1 MYGGRRTLDNLQV
14 SGRSVSTVNPIG
26 STLQG
31 RYQILER
38 LGSNGAVTTY
48 LASDLR
54 VPGNLQLKCVVH
66 RYELPDA
73 PQTSDRWERT
83 LLSAQMLD
91 RISDKLD
98 RLPTVY
104 AYFVEDEA
112 FYLVREFIRGVPLAQ
127 ELIPEQPWTES
138 RLVMLL
144 IDLLEILQ
152 EIDRCEVIPA
162 PLALDPLIRRNVDR
176 KLVSVDL
183 PLVTSISPYSADTIS
198 PTQRDLHTIG
208 EIAIAAA
215 SGLASTDLPLTANH
229 TAQWQQ
235 LAIHIRHPELI
246 AILTRLTAD
255 NNTEDAYPS
264 SAVALQAVVKVMS
277 KLLTQPQQPTNNRVE
292 IAKHLRLLVERGD
305 RFYETGD
312 CQQAIEAYD
321 RALSVEPKSIDAL
334 CGRGN
339 ARRYI
344 GDYQGSWDDFNTAI
358 DLDPQRGIAYI
369 GRALSS
375 RFGQH
380 LEASAIG
387 DFERGKELLAQPQA
401 PIEYVMLGTAKA
413 QLGDS
418 NGAIVNYTTAISLNP
433 RLVVAYNNRGN
444 LRQYLGD
451 MDGALADFSTVLAID
466 SRSPIAY
473 NNRAI
478 VYSHLT
484 KFDEAIA
491 DYSRALALQPNFT
504 SVYNNRANAYCQMG
518 DYAAAIADYT
528 KSIEF
533 DPTFAVAYSNRG
545 NIYRIQGELTAALA
559 DYDRAIDLDPNLII
573 AYYNRGICQR
583 QLGNHQAA
591 IDDYTKTLALDPQY
605 YYAYYHRANAR
616 QYLGDKRG
624 AIADFTQ
631 TIRFDPQHVNAHYNR
646 AVTRCEMDDIQ
657 GAMEDLDVA
666 LQLQPTFA
674 LGFYQR
680 GAILASVG
688 EHELAIEDFQQ
699 AIDLQPTYLNAY
711 YQRGIVRQ
719 NSSDLTDAIAD
730 FNYCLNLD
738 ANYAPAYYQRA
749 KVNLQLGDRS
759 GAIADYHKAANLYLD
774 RGDSKTYQQIIQI
787 LDRIS
792 GV

>member
-1 MYGGRRTLDNLQV
+1 VDNLQV
-14 SGRSVSTVNPIG
+14 GDRSMNTVNPIG

-38 LGSNGAVTTY
+38 LGDDGAVTTY
-48 LASDLR
+48 LAIDLQ
-54 VPGNLQLKCVVH
+54 VPGNLQLKCVIH
-66 RYELPDA
+66 RYAPTAA
-73 PQTSDRWERT
+73 PQTPERWERA

-91 RISDKLD
+91 RVSEKLE
-98 RLPTVY
+98 RLPTLY
-104 AYFVEDEA
+104 GYFVEDDA
-112 FYLVREFIRGVPLAQ
+112 FYLVREFIPGVRLAA
-127 ELIPEQPWTES
+127 EIIPGQPWTES

-152 EIDRCEVIPA
+152 EIDSCEIVPA
-162 PLALDPLIRRNVDR
+162 PLTLDCLIRRNVDR

-183 PLVTSISPYSADTIS
+183 PLATGIDRYPADAVS
-198 PTQRDLHTIG
+198 PTQRDLRTIG
-208 EIAIAAA
+208 EIAIVAAC
-215 SGLASTDLPLTANH
+215 GLAPTDLPLTASQLV
-229 TAQWQQ
+229 QWQ
-235 LAIHIRHPELI
+235 LRAKNIHHPELI
-246 AILTRLTAD
+246 AILERLTTAAGA
-255 NNTEDAYPS
+255 EIS
-264 SAVALQAVVKVMS
+264 IAVALQSVVKVMS
-277 KLLTQPQQPTNNRVE
+277 KLLAKQQQPTNNRAE
-292 IAKHLRLLVERGD
+292 IAKHVRTLVERGD
-305 RFYETGD
+305 GFYETGD
-312 CQQAIEAYD
+312 CAQAIEAYE
-321 RALSVEPKSIDAL
+321 RALSVDPQSIDAL

-344 GDYQGSWDDFNTAI
+344 GDYQGSWNDFNTAI

-375 RFGQH
+375 RFGQQ
-380 LEASAIG
+380 LDASATA
-387 DFERGKELLAQPQA
+387 DFERGQALLTHPQT
-401 PIEYVMLGTAKA
+401 PLEYVMLGTAKA

-418 NGAIVNYTTAISLNP
+418 DGAIASYTTGISLNP

-444 LRQYLGD
+444 LRQFLGD
-451 MDGALADFSTVLAID
+451 MDGALGDFTTVLAID

-484 KFDEAIA
+484 RYDEAIA

-533 DPTFAVAYSNRG
+533 DPNFAVAYSNRG
-545 NIYRIQGELTAALA
+545 NIQRIQGNLPAALI
-559 DYDRAIDLDPNLII
+559 DYDRALAIDPNLLI
-573 AYYNRGICQR
+573 AYYNRGICHR

-646 AVTRCEMDDIQ
+646 AVTRSEIEDIQ
-657 GAMEDLDVA
+657 GAMEDLDVV
-666 LQLQPTFA
+666 LELQPTFA
-674 LGFYQR
+674 LAYYQR
-680 GAILASVG
+680 GTILASVG
-688 EHELAIEDFQQ
+688 EHQLALDNYQQ

-711 YQRGIVRQ
+711 YQRGISRQ
-719 NSSDLTDAIAD
+719 NLGNLAGAVAD
-730 FNYCLNLD
+730 FSHSLTLD
-738 ANYAPAYYQRA
+738 PQYAPAYYQRG
-749 KVNLQLGDRS
+749 KVNLQLGDRA

-774 RGDSKTYQQIIQI
+774 RGDSKTYQQILQI

-792 GV
+792 RF

>member
-1 MYGGRRTLDNLQV
+1 M
-14 SGRSVSTVNPIG
+14 NPIG

-38 LGSNGAVTTY
+38 LSDSNGAVTTY
-48 LASDLR
+48 LASDLQ

-66 RYELPDA
+66 RYELPVA
-73 PQTSDRWERT
+73 SQTRDKWERA

-91 RISDKLD
+91 RVSDKLD

-104 AYFVEDEA
+104 GYFVEDDV
-112 FYLVREFIRGVPLAQ
+112 FYLVCEFIRGVPLAT
-127 ELIPEQPWTES
+127 ELIPGQPWTES

-152 EIDRCEVIPA
+152 EIDRCEVIPD
-162 PLALDPLIRRNVDR
+162 PLALKHLLRRNVDR

-183 PLVTSISPYSADTIS
+183 PLAAGIDQPAAGTLS
-198 PTQRDLHTIG
+198 PTQRDLQAIG

-215 SGLASTDLPLTANH
+215 SGLASTDLPLTASQR
-229 TAQWQQ
+229 TQWHQRTID
-235 LAIHIRHPELI
+235 IHHPELI
-246 AILTRLTAD
+246 AILERLTAD
-255 NNTEDAYPS
+255 PSNGTLATTAAGAYPS
-264 SAVALQAVVKVMS
+264 IAVALQAVVKVMS
-277 KLLTQPQQPTNNRVE
+277 KLLTQQQQPANNQAE
-292 IAKHLRLLVERGD
+292 IAKHVRMQVERGD
-305 RFYETGD
+305 GFYETGD

-321 RALSVEPKSIDAL
+321 RALSVDSQSIDAL

-344 GDYQGSWDDFNTAI
+344 GEYQGSWTDFNTAI
-358 DLDPQRGIAYI
+358 DLDPQRGLAYI

-375 RFGQH
+375 RFGQQ
-380 LEASAIG
+380 LEDSATA
-387 DFERGKELLAQPQA
+387 DFERGKELLARPQT

-418 NGAIVNYTTAISLNP
+418 AGAIADYTTAISLNP

-444 LRQYLGD
+444 LRQCLGD
-451 MDGALADFSTVLAID
+451 LEGAVADFSTVLAID

-478 VYSHLT
+478 VYSHLA

-504 SVYNNRANAYCQMG
+504 SVFNNRANAYCQMG
-518 DYAAAIADYT
+518 DYAAAIADYS

-533 DPTFAVAYSNRG
+533 DPNFAVAYSNRG
-545 NIYRIQGELTAALA
+545 NIQRIQGNLTAALA
-559 DYDRAIDLDPNLII
+559 DYDRAIGIDPKLLI

-605 YYAYYHRANAR
+605 FYAYYHRANAR

-624 AIADFTQ
+624 AIVDFTQ
-631 TIRFDPQHVNAHYNR
+631 TIRFDPNHVNAHFNR
-646 AVTRCEMDDIQ
+646 AVTRSEIDDVQ
-657 GAMEDLDVA
+657 GAMEDLAVVI
-666 LQLQPTFA
+666 QLKPTFA
-674 LGFYQR
+674 LAYYQR
-680 GAILASVG
+680 GTILASVG
-688 EHELAIEDFQQ
+688 QHQLALNDYQQ

-711 YQRGIVRQ
+711 YQRGISRQ
-719 NSSDLTDAIAD
+719 SLGDLTGAVAD
-730 FNYCLNLD
+730 FSYGLTLD
-738 ANYAPAYYQRA
+738 PNYAPAYYQRG

-774 RGDSKTYQQIIQI
+774 RGDSKTYQQILQI

-792 GV
+792 VF

>member
-1 MYGGRRTLDNLQV
+1 M
-14 SGRSVSTVNPIG
+14 SIVNPIG
-26 STLQG
+26 STLRE

-38 LGSNGAVTTY
+38 LGSSDGAVTTY
-48 LASDLR
+48 LATDLQ
-54 VPGNLQLKCVVH
+54 VPGNLQLKCVVR
-66 RYELPDA
+66 RYELPNA
-73 PQTSDRWERT
+73 LPTVDRWDRA
-83 LLSAQMLD
+83 LLSAQMIDLV
-91 RISDKLD
+91 SDKLD

-104 AYFVEDEA
+104 AYFVEDDV
-112 FYLVREFIRGVPLAQ
+112 FYLVREFIPGVPLAQ

-138 RLVMLL
+138 RLVMLA

-152 EIDRCEVIPA
+152 DIDRCEVIPE
-162 PLALDPLIRRNVDR
+162 PLGIERLIRRNVDR

-183 PLVTSISPYSADTIS
+183 PLVTSIPQYSADTIS
-198 PTQRDLHTIG
+198 PTQRDLRTIG

-215 SGLASTDLPLTANH
+215 SGLASTDLPLTASH
-229 TAQWQQ
+229 KAQWQQ
-235 LAIHIRHPELI
+235 HATNIRHPELI
-246 AILTRLTAD
+246 AVLERLIAD
-255 NNTEDAYPS
+255 DSNGAISTSAYPS
-264 SAVALQAVVKVMS
+264 IALALQAVVKVMS
-277 KLLTQPQQPTNNRVE
+277 KLLTQQQQPTNNRAE
-292 IAKHLRLLVERGD
+292 IAKHLHTLVERGD

-312 CQQAIEAYD
+312 CQHAIEAYD
-321 RALSVEPKSIDAL
+321 RALSVDPQSIEAL

-339 ARRYI
+339 SRRYI
-344 GDYQGSWDDFNTAI
+344 GDYQGSWSDFNTAI

-375 RFGQH
+375 RFGQQ
-380 LEASAIG
+380 LEASATA
-387 DFERGKELLAQPQA
+387 DFERGKELLSHPQT
-401 PIEYVMLGTAKA
+401 PLEYVMLGTAKA

-418 NGAIVNYTTAISLNP
+418 EGAIGDYTTGISLNP

-451 MDGALADFSTVLAID
+451 MDGAVADFSTVLAID
-466 SRSPIAY
+466 SRSSIAY

-478 VYSHLT
+478 VYTHLA
-484 KFDEAIA
+484 KYDEAIV

-518 DYAAAIADYT
+518 NYAAAIADYS

-533 DPTFAVAYSNRG
+533 DPSFAVAYSNRG
-545 NIYRIQGELTAALA
+545 NIQRIQGNLTAALT
-559 DYDRAIDLDPNLII
+559 DYDLAIGLDPNLVI
-573 AYYNRGICQR
+573 AYYNRGICHR

-624 AIADFTQ
+624 AVADFTQ
-631 TIRFDPQHVNAHYNR
+631 TIRFDPDRVNAYYNR
-646 AVTRCEMDDIQ
+646 AITRSELNDVQ

-666 LQLQPTFA
+666 IQLQPTFA
-674 LGFYQR
+674 LAYYQR
-680 GAILASVG
+680 GTLLASVG
-688 EHELAIEDFQQ
+688 EPQLALADYHR

-711 YQRGIVRQ
+711 YQRGISHH
-719 NSSDLTDAIAD
+719 NLGDLMGAIAD
-730 FNYCLNLD
+730 FSYSLSLD
-738 ANYAPAYYQRA
+738 SNYAPAYYQRG
-749 KVNLQLGDRS
+749 KVNLQLGDRA

-774 RGDSKTYQQIIQI
+774 RGDSKTYQQILQI

-792 GV
+792 VF